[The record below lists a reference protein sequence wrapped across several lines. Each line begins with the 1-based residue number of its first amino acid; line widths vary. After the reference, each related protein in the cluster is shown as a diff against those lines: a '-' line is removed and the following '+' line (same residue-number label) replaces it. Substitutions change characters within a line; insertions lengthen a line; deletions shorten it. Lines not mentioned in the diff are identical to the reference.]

1 MPVDKY
7 VGTSFAVAGMVS
19 GGERLL
25 DENRSGTHNPPVGS
39 VENKPDWLTSN
50 QVAKYADGAKGMIA
64 KRRSPQ
70 QY

>member
-7 VGTSFAVAGMVS
+7 AGTSFAIAGMVS
-19 GGERLL
+19 GGERLP

-39 VENKPDWLTSN
+39 MESSKPDWLTSN
-50 QVAKYADGAKGMIA
+50 QVAKYTDGAKDMIA

-70 QY
+70 